1 MPKGEN
7 LKIIDESDNHYTLTQ
22 LLTVKS
28 GIITRIGFGL
38 VLPVF
43 VLILLTI
50 KMQDISRWLSHFS
63 DLYLLIGIVTVC
75 ILISAPWSIGTCLF
89 GHILLP
95 YYAYLITGTAGYYT
109 YSPTHSVLKLNHQVY
124 LKYDKTWLP
133 LSTVASKIITDQNYK
148 IES

>member
-7 LKIIDESDNHYTLTQ
+7 LKIIDDNHYTLTQ
-22 LLTVKS
+22 LLAVKS
-28 GIITRIGFGL
+28 GVISRIGLGL
-38 VLPVF
+38 VLPAL

-63 DLYLLIGIVTVC
+63 DFYLLIGIVIVC

-95 YYAYLITGTAGYYT
+95 YYAFLITGTAGYYT
-109 YSPTHSVLKLNHQVY
+109 YQPSHSVLKINHQVY

-133 LSTVASKIITDQNYK
+133 LSAVASKIIIDQNYK